1 MNTTTT
7 TFNIEEALTKI
18 AEHYLTFAQAVEY
31 VTTKTSKIRYQQVY
45 QKYLQGKLEVVE
57 IANVKYVSKESLDKW
72 VAKRIE
78 HFSE

>member
-1 MNTTTT
+1 MNTST

-31 VTTKTSKIRYQQVY
+31 VSKQTSKIRYQQVY

-57 IANVKYVSKESLDKW
+57 IGNVKYVSKESLDKW
-72 VAKRIE
+72 IAKRIV